1 MYMFKLKSL
10 DFKINKTEASEV
22 IGISRQYLTNIVNG
36 KIACTKVVA
45 FCITKYLNKD
55 AEINEYFYKKG
66 E

>member
-10 DFKINKTEASEV
+10 DFKINKTKISEE
-22 IGISRQYLTNIVNG
+22 IGISRPYLTDILNS
-36 KIACTKVVA
+36 KKSCTKVVA

>member
-1 MYMFKLKSL
+1 MYMFKLKLL
-10 DFKINKTEASEV
+10 DFKINKTKVSEE
-22 IGISRQYLTNIVNG
+22 IGISRPYLTDILNG
-36 KIACTKVVA
+36 KKSCTKVVA